1 MRSYSI
7 RVRAA
12 LLTLVMLLAALSAQA
27 SPTPTPAPT
36 LPPFDESVPAYDA
49 SAPEALTA
57 DQLYA
62 QAFLLMN
69 QDDGRVLMEKNADT
83 RMNPASTTKIMT
95 LLLAVEYCPNL
106 S

>member
-62 QAFLLMN
+62 VSCSDKKIAAGTIRLVVPEAIGGCTLRPMALPELR
-69 QDDGRVLMEKNADT
+69 GWIEKGLQ
-83 RMNPASTTKIMT
+83 P
-95 LLLAVEYCPNL
+95 
-106 S
+106 